1 MRTFV
6 FSAELSASGETFIRD
21 FLYKLFSSV
30 QQARY
35 VAPVPPRAPYR
46 ALGMPFAP
54 PRPYKGCYGRYCVPY
69 PREMARMASATTR
82 TLHNKYIIIII
93 KLARAGP
100 RARVARARGRRV
112 VGSSTDINIILL
124 YII

>member
-6 FSAELSASGETFIRD
+6 VSAELSASGEIFIRD

-54 PRPYKGCYGRYCVPY
+54 PRPYKGCYGRYCVPC
-69 PREMARMASATTR
+69 PRETARMATATTR
-82 TLHNKYIIIII
+82 IP
-93 KLARAGP
+93 AGGD
-100 RARVARARGRRV
+100 ARARRNINDHVSSRRAV
-112 VGSSTDINIILL
+112 VASARGANILK
-124 YII
+124 

>member
-1 MRTFV
+1 
-6 FSAELSASGETFIRD
+6 
-21 FLYKLFSSV
+21 
-30 QQARY
+30 